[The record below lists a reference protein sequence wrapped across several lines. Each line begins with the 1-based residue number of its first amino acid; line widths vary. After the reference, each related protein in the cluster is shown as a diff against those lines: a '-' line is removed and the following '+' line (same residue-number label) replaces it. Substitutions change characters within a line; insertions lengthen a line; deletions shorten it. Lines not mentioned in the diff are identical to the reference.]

1 MTKPANAKSP
11 QPASPAR
18 PPGSP
23 GLPSKNFRKKSG
35 GPRVNMAPK
44 PKVGGT

>member
-1 MTKPANAKSP
+1 MTKQANAKSP
-11 QPASPAR
+11 QPAPPAR

-23 GLPSKNFRKKSG
+23 GLPSKKFRMKSG
-35 GPRVNMAPK
+35 GPRDNIAPK